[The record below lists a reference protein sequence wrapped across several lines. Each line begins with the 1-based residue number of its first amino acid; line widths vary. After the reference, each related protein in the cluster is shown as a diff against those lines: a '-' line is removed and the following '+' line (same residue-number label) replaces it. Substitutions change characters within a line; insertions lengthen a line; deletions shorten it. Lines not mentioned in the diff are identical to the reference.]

1 MPAKILVVD
10 DEPTMHLLI
19 QKAFRRKL
27 RQGDYEFLFAHNG
40 VEALAQLDAHPDV
53 DVLLTDINMPQMN
66 GLTLLS
72 RLAERQVEI
81 PKAIVISAYGDLR
94 NIRTAMNQGAFD
106 FLTKPIN
113 FEDLDI
119 TLSKTLNYVSQL
131 KEARAEKQ
139 RAQEAQ
145 TELSRQKALRESE
158 QRLVQFLEAVPVGIL
173 VVDATGQP
181 YYTNRFATELAQE
194 RALLT
199 PDTPAFAQA
208 YYAGGLEPYPAERQP
223 LVQAL
228 QGNSLIVDDLALVL
242 GDRTIPLEIAATP
255 IYDAEGQ
262 VLYAIATL
270 TDITERK
277 RTEQLLADYN
287 HTLEVQVTE
296 RTAALRASEATNNAM
311 LRAIPDVL
319 VRLTASGRCQEVHP
333 DSTRDPSASPSPW
346 SVGKQSVGKQLTELF
361 PPELAAQQMHYLN
374 QALTTE
380 QLQVYEYALPTPPS
394 QPTHYE
400 EVRIVKLTDDEV
412 LMMVRDISDRK
423 QAEVALTLAK
433 EAAETANRAKS
444 SFLASMSHELRTP
457 LNAILGFSQLLGGDQ
472 SLNGQQRDNLQIIN
486 RSGEHLLCLINDILT
501 MSKLEAGQDKLHISR
516 FNFQQMLRS
525 LYDMHRLSAQQKGL
539 QLNLETDPQ
548 LPKTV
553 WSDESKL
560 RQIFSNLMGNAIKFT
575 TTGAVTVQVTMQQQ
589 PVALG
594 EPETIT
600 SASLEPVSGEGAR
613 AWLHV
618 TVEDTGPGITESEL
632 QLLFEPFVQTSTG
645 EKSKEGTGLGL
656 SISREYVQMMQGQI
670 WARSQRDVGSQ
681 FSFQLPLRVEDVATL
696 PQDSPATTAAIDTLI
711 IPAATDSPG
720 SDESLDNCLQPQ
732 DLLGRDEVWIGQ
744 LYIAA
749 IAIDNT
755 AIDALIH
762 QLPPDAASLAAKIAQ
777 LVEQFRFDLLLE
789 ALRVAYP
796 EQCRDDLSSS
806 Q

>member
-72 RLAERQVEI
+72 RLAERKIEI

-119 TLSKTLNYVSQL
+119 TLSKTLNYVGQL
-131 KEARAEKQ
+131 KEARVEKQ
-139 RAQEAQ
+139 RAQLAQ
-145 TELSRQKALRESE
+145 TELSRQKALREGE

-173 VVDATGQP
+173 VVDATGHP
-181 YYTNRFATELAQE
+181 YYTNRCATELVQQTT
-194 RALLT
+194 LLM
-199 PDTPAFAQA
+199 PESPIFANA
-208 YYAGGLEPYPAERQP
+208 YYASSLAPYPPEQQP
-223 LVQAL
+223 LVKAL
-228 QGNSLIVDDLALVL
+228 QGKSLIVDDLALVL
-242 GDRTIPLEIAATP
+242 GDRTLPLEVAATP
-255 IYDAEGQ
+255 IYDAQGK
-262 VLYAIATL
+262 VMYAIATL

-287 HTLEVQVTE
+287 HTLEAQVAE
-296 RTAALRASEATNNAM
+296 RTAALQASEATNNAM

-319 VRLTASGRCQEVHP
+319 VRLTASGRCQEIRPHP
-333 DSTRDPSASPSPW
+333 TLTPSNSPSPW
-346 SVGKQSVGKQLTELF
+346 TMGQQSVGKQLTELF
-361 PPELAAQQMHYLN
+361 PPALAAQQMQYLN
-374 QALTTE
+374 QALATE
-380 QLQVYEYALPTPPS
+380 QLQVYEYTLPTPPS
-394 QPTHYE
+394 QSAHYE

-423 QAEVALTLAK
+423 QAEAALQLAK
-433 EAAETANRAKS
+433 ESAETANRAKS
-444 SFLASMSHELRTP
+444 AFLASMSHELRTP

-472 SLNGQQRDNLQIIN
+472 SLNGQQRDNLQIIS

-525 LYDMHRLSAQQKGL
+525 LYEMHRLIAGKKGL
-539 QLNLETDPQ
+539 QLNLETDRQ
-548 LPKTV
+548 LPQNI

-560 RQIFSNLMGNAIKFT
+560 RQIFANLMGNAIKFT
-575 TTGAVTVQVTMQQQ
+575 SAGSVTVGVTLQQIDPPGVEQ
-589 PVALG
+589 S
-594 EPETIT
+594 T
-600 SASLEPVSGEGAR
+600 LEQQDQKDGEGTQ
-613 AWLHV
+613 AWLRV
-618 TVEDTGPGITESEL
+618 TVEDTGPGIAESEL

-656 SISREYVQMMQGQI
+656 SISREYVQMMQGEI
-670 WARSQRDVGSQ
+670 GSCSQLGVGSQ
-681 FSFQLPLRVEDVATL
+681 FFFRIPLRVDNFEPMSL
-696 PQDSPATTAAIDTLI
+696 
-711 IPAATDSPG
+711 
-720 SDESLDNCLQPQ
+720 ESLSRAAADPTQRSESNDLPSRDEALENGLQPQ
-732 DLLGRDEVWIGQ
+732 DLLGQDEAWVEQ

-755 AIDALIH
+755 AITDLLN
-762 QLPPDAASLAAKIAQ
+762 QLPPESNRLATKISQ

-796 EQCRDDLSSS
+796 AQCSEDLASSE
-806 Q
+806 